1 MKEFVQKKRRPL
13 SLVNTPA
20 TVDGS
25 FDATLHILNRSFQ
38 GWVQG
43 VGPNGHWHDFQAL
56 TTEEF
61 LQVNLATVR
70 ESNCHRY
77 WPPEVLESFR
87 LAEVITRASQEDDQL
102 V

>member
-1 MKEFVQKKRRPL
+1 MKEFAQKKRRPL
-13 SLVNTPA
+13 SLVSSPA

-25 FDATLHILNRSFQ
+25 FDATLHLLNRSFH

-43 VGPNGHWHDFQAL
+43 VGPNGHWHDFKAL

-77 WPPEVLESFR
+77 WPQEVIERF
-87 LAEVITRASQEDDQL
+87 LAADVITRASEDR
-102 V
+102 